1 MARAVTGILSRL
13 SISVTPRFEIFYALR
28 ALDAGTAATA
38 GWSQRSRLSLP
49 DDFNATVAGIAPHP
63 LMWPLLADALRDAT
77 PDPGFPEIVRT
88 IRSADDGVFQESVLG
103 GIFRDRQTVAEL
115 IAGNHSLEDAARVEA
130 EGDRS
135 LVALLGLHPF
145 DRSNAVALAL
155 ERLVNDPA
163 GYRADLAAALDTFWT
178 LVFHETW
185 RELGPAMD
193 QAKETLQSS
202 LAGSSPS
209 EFAQDI
215 GLPVALD
222 DGNRVVASL
231 RGRTLYPYGS
241 VREIHVIPS
250 AFNDARLWAAY
261 ADDAGLVRL
270 YFPVYRQEL
279 LREEVKSVDPATAF
293 RALGDTTRYA
303 IASVL
308 AHEPQTSVELAKAF
322 GVSKATIS
330 HHVQLMRSA
339 GLLEESSTDNG
350 VVLAL
355 NRETLEG
362 ISAAVVRELYSG
374 GSDPVIRR
382 SRRQRTPRS

>member
-1 MARAVTGILSRL
+1 MARAVTIRSRL
-13 SISVTPRFEIFYALR
+13 TVSVTPRFEIFYALR
-28 ALDAGTAATA
+28 ALDAGATATA
-38 GWSQRSRLSLP
+38 GWRQRSRPALP
-49 DDFNATVAGIAPHP
+49 EDFSATVAGISPHP
-63 LMWPLLADALRDAT
+63 LMWPLLADALRDAK
-77 PDPGFPEIVRT
+77 PDPDFPEIVGT
-88 IRSADDGVFQESVLG
+88 IRSADDRLFQDAVLG
-103 GIFRDRQTVAEL
+103 GIFRDRQAVTEL
-115 IAGNHSLEDAARVEA
+115 IAGDLSLEDAARSAAEA
-130 EGDRS
+130 DRS

-145 DRSNAVALAL
+145 DSSNVVAIAL
-155 ERLVNDPA
+155 RRVVDDPA

-185 RELGPAMD
+185 RNLAPAMD
-193 QAKETLQSS
+193 QAKKTLQSS
-202 LAGSSPS
+202 LAGGSPS
-209 EFAQDI
+209 EFARDI

-222 DGNRVVASL
+222 DRNRVVTSL

-241 VREIHVIPS
+241 VRAIHVIPS

-261 ADDAGLVRL
+261 ADDAGSVRL
-270 YFPVYRQEL
+270 YFPVYRPEL
-279 LREEVKSVDPATAF
+279 LREGVGIVDPATAF

-330 HHVQLMRSA
+330 HHVQLMRAA
-339 GLLEESSTDNG
+339 GLLEESTTDNG
-350 VVLAL
+350 VVLSL

-362 ISAAVVRELYSG
+362 ISAAVVRELYGG

-382 SRRQRTPRS
+382 SRRQRSPRS